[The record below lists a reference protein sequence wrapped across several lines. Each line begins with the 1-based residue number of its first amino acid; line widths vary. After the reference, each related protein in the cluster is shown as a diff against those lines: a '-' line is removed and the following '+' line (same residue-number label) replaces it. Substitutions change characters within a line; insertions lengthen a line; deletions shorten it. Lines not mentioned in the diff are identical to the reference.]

1 MSEYPHHLLQL
12 NIRTLTPLHIGAD
25 KGKTLSPYADYVFS
39 PDGKYLHYLNHK
51 KVEEAVLRANAL
63 DEYVRLIQSI
73 DNKRSDLDLR
83 RFLTERLKCR
93 LDEITTV
100 RVPCKG
106 LKADSKINITP
117 AVKNAGK
124 PYLPGSSL
132 KGALRTAILYDWLVN
147 TKAGEPELK
156 KSHEEIRQE
165 VARKERRGASQKD
178 VIKAD
183 ELFGRLN
190 DRERAPYSQFI
201 RVRDSEP
208 LPVEDLCVYSLRR
221 IRIVPGG
228 KSARGG
234 DIPQVVEAISP
245 GVNLR
250 TEISILPKFKN
261 SVLDYWETGKF
272 EEIFSN
278 IAGFSRDCIENEIV
292 ELENA
297 LDEQGGEEVKTLLE
311 FYEDLKAR
319 AEKGAIFLRL
329 GFGKTINDNSLLL
342 AFLNG
347 IDEKAWKEA
356 QKVVS
361 SNKAGEF
368 FPVTRAITPEG
379 QPMGWV
385 EITPVKKSSG

>member
-1 MSEYPHHLLQL
+1 
-12 NIRTLTPLHIGAD
+12 
-25 KGKTLSPYADYVFS
+25 
-39 PDGKYLHYLNHK
+39 
-51 KVEEAVLRANAL
+51 
-63 DEYVRLIQSI
+63 
-73 DNKRSDLDLR
+73 
-83 RFLTERLKCR
+83 
-93 LDEITTV
+93 
-100 RVPCKG
+100 
-106 LKADSKINITP
+106 
-117 AVKNAGK
+117 
-124 PYLPGSSL
+124 
-132 KGALRTAILYDWLVN
+132 
-147 TKAGEPELK
+147 
-156 KSHEEIRQE
+156 
-165 VARKERRGASQKD
+165 
-178 VIKAD
+178 
-183 ELFGRLN
+183 
-190 DRERAPYSQFI
+190 
-201 RVRDSEP
+201 
-208 LPVEDLCVYSLRR
+208 
-221 IRIVPGG
+221 VPGG